1 MGRDQPVRRQDPRS
15 RQHSKLRHELGHEL
29 GHDQTSGTRQFLS
42 LLIRIF
48 RRYPL
53 LLVLAVW
60 VVFLLLASL
69 AFTTM
74 MSLDY
79 SKHSSPTSL
88 SPLTSAPIPAPSAA
102 VPVPSPIASAR
113 HSGGLPL
120 MSLLAIALIC
130 AIGCIVLLRCLQP
143 RRPIKRLQLA
153 NSRPVGASSRSNH
166 SNHSSH
172 SNHSRQIRSEASR
185 AAGTVEASLVPPEI
199 SQPLDWDEP
208 SLADSLDLRQRS
220 PLSRWL

>member
-15 RQHSKLRHELGHEL
+15 RQHSKLEHEL
-29 GHDQTSGTRQFLS
+29 GHDQTSRTRRFLS
-42 LLIRIF
+42 PLIRLF

-60 VVFLLLASL
+60 VIFLLLASL

-120 MSLLAIALIC
+120 LALMAIALTC
-130 AIGCIVLLRCLQP
+130 AIGCVVLLRCLQP
-143 RRPIKRLQLA
+143 RRPVKRLQLA
-153 NSRPVGASSRSNH
+153 NSRPANASSE
-166 SNHSSH
+166 
-172 SNHSRQIRSEASR
+172 SRQIRSEAST
-185 AAGTVEASLVPPEI
+185 AGTVEASLVPPEI
-199 SQPLDWDEP
+199 NQPLDWEEP
-208 SLADSLDLRQRS
+208 SLADSLDLRQRR
-220 PLSRWL
+220 PLSHWL

>member
-15 RQHSKLRHELGHEL
+15 RQHSKL
-29 GHDQTSGTRQFLS
+29 GHDQTPGTRRFLS
-42 LLIRIF
+42 PLIQIF

-60 VVFLLLASL
+60 VIFLLLASI

-79 SKHSSPTSL
+79 SKHANPASL
-88 SPLTSAPIPAPSAA
+88 TPLTSAPIPAPSAVA
-102 VPVPSPIASAR
+102 PVPIESTK
-113 HSGGLPL
+113 HLGGLPL
-120 MSLLAIALIC
+120 MSLMAIALIC

-153 NSRPVGASSRSNH
+153 NSRLAASNQ
-166 SNHSSH
+166 
-172 SNHSRQIRSEASR
+172 SRQPYSEASR
-185 AAGTVEASLVPPEI
+185 SAGTVEASLVPPEI
-199 SQPLDWDEP
+199 NQPLDWDEP

>member
-15 RQHSKLRHELGHEL
+15 RQHSKLRHDQL
-29 GHDQTSGTRQFLS
+29 GHDQTAGTRQFLS
-42 LLIRIF
+42 PLIRIF

-88 SPLTSAPIPAPSAA
+88 SPLTSAPIPAP
-102 VPVPSPIASAR
+102 PSPIQTAR

-120 MSLLAIALIC
+120 MSLIAIALVC

-153 NSRPVGASSRSNH
+153 HSRPAASRQ
-166 SNHSSH
+166 
-172 SNHSRQIRSEASR
+172 RGQIRSEASR